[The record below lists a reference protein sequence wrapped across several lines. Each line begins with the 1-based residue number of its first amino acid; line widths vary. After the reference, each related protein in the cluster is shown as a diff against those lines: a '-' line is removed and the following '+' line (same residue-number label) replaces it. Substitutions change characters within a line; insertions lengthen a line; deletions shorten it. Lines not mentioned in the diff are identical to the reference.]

1 MSKYSK
7 RICVLT
13 VVSCFFISQPAF
25 AQERASVLSDLYI
38 CSSISDDA
46 DRLSCF
52 DKAVPTLKVKEE
64 KKEIVAIDA
73 EQVREIKRDSF
84 GFSLPSLPKIGLFDK
99 KENDV
104 EKLAQTFKVKSIS
117 PRRSG
122 LIITLENG
130 HVWQHTSGDLGRI
143 PKGDLTAT
151 IKPAS
156 LGSFFVRLENE
167 KGHSGRKGAKIKRIK

>member
-99 KENDV
+99 KEN
-104 EKLAQTFKVKSIS
+104 
-117 PRRSG
+117 
-122 LIITLENG
+122 G